1 MKREKNAGGLFGLLA
16 RQYLLFTLALL
27 AIAAAVFALWMLYTA
42 RLYRA
47 PDWDGLLADP
57 ALAEGKWEALRRH
70 QLASG
75 FFQRGLVTTLLP
87 LPVSMRGALE
97 VTIWWRLLSSALSR
111 AVRKSSSSRSSRGLL

>member
-47 PDWDGLLADP
+47 PDWDSLLADP
-57 ALAEGKWEALRRH
+57 ALAEGKWEALRRPG
-70 QLASG
+70 QRLCGLRRKGRAG
-75 FFQRGLVTTLLP
+75 VFRRRGLR
-87 LPVSMRGALE
+87 RGGGTGGAGLRA
-97 VTIWWRLLSSALSR
+97 RLGRRR
-111 AVRKSSSSRSSRGLL
+111 ADRRL